1 MIHILDNPAW
11 NALLTGNRDL
21 GFLHKAA
28 AYFKP
33 DISPFVAL
41 AEPSEAYLA
50 ELYDILPFENEV
62 VLVSNRQMEIAARW
76 KLIASVRG
84 FQMLYEGPAFDISA
98 KTKLSDLTEAHIPD
112 MRSLTQLTNPGPF
125 LQRTIEFGHYQG
137 IFEEQQL
144 IAMAGQRMHPSGF
157 AEISAVCT
165 HPAHLGNGYAKTLVQ
180 HQVNRILEVNELPFL
195 HVKADNERAI
205 KVYEYLGFRIRTEIF
220 FIVIQKVL

>member
-1 MIHILDNPAW
+1 MNHILDNPAW
-11 NALLTGNRDL
+11 NALLTGNRKL
-21 GFLHKAA
+21 GFLHETA
-28 AYFKP
+28 AYFNP

-41 AEPSEAYLA
+41 AEPSGAYLTD
-50 ELYDILPFENEV
+50 LYDVLPFQDDV
-62 VLVSNRQMEIAARW
+62 VLVSNRPMEILAPW
-76 KLIASVRG
+76 KLIAPIRG

-98 KTKLSDLTEAHIPD
+98 KTKLTELTEEHIAQ

-165 HPAHLGNGYAKTLVQ
+165 HPEHLGNGYAKTLVQ
-180 HQVNRILEVNELPFL
+180 HQVNRIIEANEVPFL

-205 KVYEYLGFRIRTEIF
+205 KVYEYLGFKIRTEIF
-220 FIVIQKVL
+220 FIIIQKTA